1 MEMARKTKIIGE
13 ACAALSSHKLRTFFM
28 MIAIVI
34 GIASLTAVICIGQG
48 TKEEIMGRVGKHGND
63 MIMVRPGGTKQVG
76 PGERDR
82 AIVSLAPEDADEI
95 EKRISNIRRISTVQN
110 QRNWDVSYQDKT
122 VNQRIFGVEPA
133 WAEIR
138 RSDGLHLGRPLSE
151 DDLQRASRVG
161 ILGWTTWKEL
171 FGDEDPVG
179 ATIRIGDNPFEV
191 IGVFPELGAAA
202 VKDDWDFRV
211 VVPVST
217 STKRLFGRTYLE
229 QIVIQVQD
237 TSKLHETAEQV
248 RATLRELHGI
258 PAGGADDFYVREPE
272 HIAEA
277 ALKTS
282 KSLNNLLYAISGIA
296 LLIGGI
302 VIMNIMLLSVS
313 ERTREIGLR
322 RALGARKRD
331 ILGQFLTEAL
341 AVTLVGGVV
350 GVVSG
355 LAASFLL
362 AEQVKITGIS
372 LAVSIVSCSVV
383 ALLFGLY
390 PARKAAAVDPVVA
403 MREAKM

>member
-248 RATLRELHGI
+248 RAILRELHGI
-258 PAGGADDFYVREPE
+258 APGGADDFYVREPE

>member
-1 MEMARKTKIIGE
+1 MARKTKIIGE

>member
-1 MEMARKTKIIGE
+1 MARKTKIIGE
-13 ACAALSSHKLRTFFM
+13 ACVALSSHKLRTFFM

-82 AIVSLAPEDADEI
+82 AIVSSSPEDAEEI
-95 EKRISNIRRISTVQN
+95 EKRLSNIRRISTVQN

-138 RSDGLHLGRPLSE
+138 RSDGLHLGRPMSE

-161 ILGWTTWKEL
+161 ILGWTTWREL

-211 VVPVST
+211 VVPIST

-272 HIAEA
+272 HIADA

-282 KSLNNLLYAISGIA
+282 RSLDKLLYAISGIA

-322 RALGARKRD
+322 RALGARRCD

-341 AVTLVGGVV
+341 VVTLVGGVL
-350 GVVSG
+350 GVACG
-355 LAASFLL
+355 LAASVLL
-362 AEQVKITGIS
+362 AEHFKITGIS